1 MFISEA
7 LSINKKGSLSIGGC
21 DVHELAEQYGT
32 PLYIMDES
40 LIRKNCRTYKE
51 ALEKY
56 YGSKGMVLYA
66 GKAFSTMAMCKIIND
81 EGLGIDVVSGGELYT
96 AIKAQFPPEKIFF
109 HGNYKSESEIKMAI
123 DYNIARFV
131 VDNREDLYRIDK
143 IAGIKGKT
151 ANISFRLKP
160 GIEAH
165 THDFVQTGQIDSK
178 FGVSMENGEAVELIK
193 EALTL
198 KNVKVIGVH
207 CHIGSQ
213 IFEVDPFVAAA
224 KVMINFISKIKNET
238 GHVISELNL
247 GGGFGI
253 KYLENEN
260 PVSFNTYI
268 EAVADTI
275 GGYCKENNI
284 EKPFLIFE
292 PGRSIVAS
300 AGITLYTVVSV
311 KNIKDVRKYI
321 LVDGSMAD
329 NPRYALYGSE
339 YECVVCDKPDAPGI
353 EKVTIAGRTCES
365 GDIIIKD
372 IMMPE
377 IKTGDLLAV
386 LATGAYNYSM
396 SSNYNRLPR
405 PAVVMVRDGKHRLIV
420 KAETYDDIV
429 RNDV

>member
-1 MFISEA
+1 
-7 LSINKKGSLSIGGC
+7 
-21 DVHELAEQYGT
+21 
-32 PLYIMDES
+32 
-40 LIRKNCRTYKE
+40 
-51 ALEKY
+51 
-56 YGSKGMVLYA
+56 
-66 GKAFSTMAMCKIIND
+66 
-81 EGLGIDVVSGGELYT
+81 
-96 AIKAQFPPEKIFF
+96 
-109 HGNYKSESEIKMAI
+109 
-123 DYNIARFV
+123 
-131 VDNREDLYRIDK
+131 
-143 IAGIKGKT
+143 
-151 ANISFRLKP
+151 
-160 GIEAH
+160 
-165 THDFVQTGQIDSK
+165 
-178 FGVSMENGEAVELIK
+178 MENGEAVELIK

-284 EKPFLIFE
+284 EKPFLIIE

-300 AGITLYTVVSV
+300 AGITLYMVVSV
-311 KNIKDVRKYI
+311 KDIKDVRKYI

-339 YECVVCDKPDAPGI
+339 YECVVCDKPDAPAI